1 MPKRSHRPPT
11 RIGRGVPSNTKING
25 IGDFVRALRLA
36 GVDRVMTA
44 NITTLRTTKIG
55 GGSQFTVYDD
65 TGVGRYLNFPS
76 AVVKC
81 ANVELGDESIVGG
94 DGNRQVRPGSSL
106 F

>member
-1 MPKRSHRPPT
+1 MPRRSHRPPT
-11 RIGRGVPSNTKING
+11 RIGRGIPSNAKING

-36 GVDRVMTA
+36 GVDRVMTE
-44 NITTLRTTKIG
+44 NITTLRTIKIG

-81 ANVELGDESIVGG
+81 ANVELDDESVVGG
-94 DGNRQVRPGSSL
+94 DGNRQVRPE
-106 F
+106 FPF